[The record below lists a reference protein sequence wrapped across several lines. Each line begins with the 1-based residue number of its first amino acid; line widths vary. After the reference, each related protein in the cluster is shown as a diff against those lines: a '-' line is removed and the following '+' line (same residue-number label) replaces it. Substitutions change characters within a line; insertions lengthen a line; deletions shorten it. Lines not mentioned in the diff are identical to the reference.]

1 MALWLVG
8 EIFSPAGRPADARL
22 VQRMMQYDPAPPYT
36 AEV

>member
-8 EIFSPAGRPADARL
+8 EIFSPADARL